1 MAGLAVARAACA
13 DARVTCTV
21 ADWREAELSALATTV
36 RRAGNTV
43 LLEAAEDACVAH
55 GRSGADCAAAVHE
68 RDLQIAELH
77 AGILA
82 ALTIVELDAADQAC
96 ADAEADLTQCESLVT
111 QRRPEIEAALLE
123 RVRAAASLSELDAR
137 TEECEDAFVAS
148 CATVANVRKQ
158 EVNTALEGVR
168 TVPNLQL
175 LDAAQNTSA
184 GMQKKTFSCQ
194 TIAVHC

>member
-1 MAGLAVARAACA
+1 M
-13 DARVTCTV
+13 
-21 ADWREAELSALATTV
+21 
-36 RRAGNTV
+36 
-43 LLEAAEDACVAH
+43 AH
-55 GRSGADCAAAVHE
+55 GRSGADCAAAVRE

-96 ADAEADLTQCESLVT
+96 ADAEVVDLTQCESLVT

-148 CATVANVRKQ
+148 CATVANVRKP
-158 EVNTALEGVR
+158 EVNTALQGVR

-175 LDAAQNTSA
+175 LDAALNTSA
-184 GMQKKTFSCQ
+184 GRQEKMLSF
-194 TIAVHC
+194 